1 MPIIKM
7 HKNAIGSKLRPMVSK
22 EEIEKGCEEER
33 EGSFVPIFPPPCFGI
48 MRINSG

>member
-7 HKNAIGSKLRPMVSK
+7 HKNTIGLKLRPIVSK

-33 EGSFVPIFPPPCFGI
+33 ESSLVSIFLPPCFGI